1 MNSEMIIAF
10 IGSSILLTLM
20 PGPDNTYVLLE
31 SVTGGVR
38 RGIAFASGL
47 VTGIIFHTILV
58 ATGVAYLISHSD
70 IAYNSIKYFGA
81 AYLLYLAYLAYRET
95 KPDLSEADKKT
106 KYSKLYLK
114 GLVMNISNPKV
125 LLFFIAYLPQ
135 FITKD
140 GMEIKYQIFILGV
153 IFLVQAY
160 IIMSSIAILSGKLKA
175 FIKNE
180 NFWKYVKYIK
190 IVVLFALAVFIIL

>member
-1 MNSEMIIAF
+1 MNNEMIIAF
-10 IGSSILLTLM
+10 IVSSILLTLM

-31 SVTGGVR
+31 SVTGGVK
-38 RGIAFASGL
+38 RGITIASGL

-58 ATGVAYLISHSD
+58 ATGVAFLITHSD

-81 AYLLYLAYLAYRET
+81 VYLLYLAYLTYRET
-95 KPDLSEADKKT
+95 KPDFSAPANKT
-106 KYSKLYLK
+106 KFSKLYLK

-140 GMEIKYQIFILGV
+140 GIDIKYQIFILGI
-153 IFLVQAY
+153 IFLVQAF
-160 IIMSSIAILSGKLKA
+160 IIMSSIAIMSGKLKA

-180 NFWKYVKYIK
+180 NYMRYVRYVK
-190 IVVLFALAVFIIL
+190 IVVLVVLAVFIVL

>member
-1 MNSEMIIAF
+1 M
-10 IGSSILLTLM
+10 LLTLM

-31 SVTGGVR
+31 SVTGGIK
-38 RGIAFASGL
+38 RGIAIASGL
-47 VTGIIFHTILV
+47 VTGIIFHSFLV
-58 ATGVAYLISHSD
+58 ATGVAYLISHSA
-70 IAYNSIKYFGA
+70 IAFNSIKYFGA
-81 AYLLYLAYLAYRET
+81 AYLLYLAYLAYMET
-95 KPDLSEADKKT
+95 KPDLTEADKKA

-140 GMEIKYQIFILGV
+140 GIEFKYQIFILGM

-160 IIMSSIAILSGKLKA
+160 IIMSSIAIMSGKLKT
-175 FIKNE
+175 FIKNPD
-180 NFWKYVKYIK
+180 FWKYVKYIK
-190 IVVLFALAVFIIL
+190 IIVLVALAVFIII